1 MTESAQ
7 CGRKIHMTA
16 DALRAVRN
24 TALQKNGIAFELWV
38 AMEALI
44 EAPNVNRERLIGRLA
59 ELSVHDHAS
68 AAQAIDGLDAQGLI
82 TTSDQG
88 TIELTTQGEALSENV
103 IATRREL
110 RNQLFGGIPSEDL
123 ATTNRVLDTIR
134 QRAAAAHAR
143 Q

>member
-59 ELSVHDHAS
+59 ELSRS
-68 AAQAIDGLDAQGLI
+68 
-82 TTSDQG
+82 S
-88 TIELTTQGEALSENV
+88 
-103 IATRREL
+103 
-110 RNQLFGGIPSEDL
+110 P
-123 ATTNRVLDTIR
+123 
-134 QRAAAAHAR
+134 
-143 Q
+143 